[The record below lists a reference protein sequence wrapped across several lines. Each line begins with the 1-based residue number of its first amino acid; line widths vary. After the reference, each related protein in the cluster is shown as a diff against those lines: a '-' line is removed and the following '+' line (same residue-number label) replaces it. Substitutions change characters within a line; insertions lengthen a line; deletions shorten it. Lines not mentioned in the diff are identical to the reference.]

1 MGSFRKFFHII
12 VHPCQCS
19 YLVCFCFFFPPSN
32 RWTLESTGKLEPR
45 RSALEDDFEEEEE
58 KEDEDNAAAMEID
71 GFDKVDA
78 SNILFIML

>member
-1 MGSFRKFFHII
+1 MGSFLNFFHII

-19 YLVCFCFFFPPSN
+19 YLVFFFNLESI

-78 SNILFIML
+78 SNILFILL